1 MRLPLSLLFASSL
14 ALLSLNATLA
24 QAAGV
29 PNPATSTIDR
39 VVVGNAS
46 GTPMGG
52 GTPGYDVAVR
62 DVNNVPVG
70 GAIVVLD
77 FGGTGIRM
85 YAAQNVG
92 TTLDC
97 FAKTLSRMAN
107 AAGVVNFAARIGRYD
122 NGNTVRVL
130 ANSVF
135 LGAVPGRS
143 TDIDGAGGQ
152 TSLSD
157 FVLFTANYGTPAPET
172 DYDQNGM
179 TGLGDFILFTSEYN
193 LPPQPYCP

>member
-1 MRLPLSLLFASSL
+1 MRLPLPLLL
-14 ALLSLNATLA
+14 AGSFCLLGATATLA
-24 QAAGV
+24 QAGSV
-29 PNPATSTIDR
+29 VSPAFSTIDR

-52 GTPGYDVAVR
+52 SPPGYDVSVR
-62 DVNNVPVG
+62 DINNFPV
-70 GAIVVLD
+70 ANARVVLE
-77 FGGTGIRM
+77 FGATGIRL
-85 YAAQNVG
+85 YAAQNAG

-97 FAKTLSRMAN
+97 VQRTLSRMTN
-107 AAGVVNFAARIGRYD
+107 AVGTVNFAARIGRFD
-122 NGNTVRVL
+122 NTNSIRVSADGVL
-130 ANSVF
+130 
-135 LGAVPGRS
+135 LGFVPGRS

-157 FVLFTANYGTPAPET
+157 FVLFSYNYGTPAQET
-172 DYDQNGM
+172 DYDLNGM